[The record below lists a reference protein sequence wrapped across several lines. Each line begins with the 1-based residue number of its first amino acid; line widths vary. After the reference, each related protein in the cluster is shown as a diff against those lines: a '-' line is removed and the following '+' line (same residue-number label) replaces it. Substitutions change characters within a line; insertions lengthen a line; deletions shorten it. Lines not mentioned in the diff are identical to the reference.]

1 MKAYTQHHSE
11 TNDRA
16 RGADAILARQRQQAA
31 GPAVA
36 RNRAFAAGKR

>member
-16 RGADAILARQRQQAA
+16 RGADVILARQRLQAA
-31 GPAVA
+31 GPAAA
-36 RNRAFAAGKR
+36 RDRASAAGKR